1 MKQDIKEISYNVK
14 KSREEADLIYT
25 IDYLLHNEIEDRF
38 NYTMESNKSVDALYY
53 EVLDD
58 KNGIIDYVIQEVLK
72 DYYYIDDLKINYL
85 IEKEFMKV
93 AYNVKRY
100 YVEASKSK
108 LKQKEAE
115 LRFRLK
121 LHFNYCFKTCDETD
135 VKEILRAMSTQT
147 FKDATIKDLK
157 IDLSLDINKNF
168 DKIYQQELSGFKKL
182 HKDEVIESSQ
192 DAEQDKVK
200 IGFGWQL
207 YGVVKIIEG
216 LFKL

>member
-1 MKQDIKEISYNVK
+1 MKQDMREISYNIK

-108 LKQKEAE
+108 LKQEEAE

-121 LHFNYCFKTCDETD
+121 LHFNYCFKTCGETD
-135 VKEILRAMSTQT
+135 AKEILRAMSTQT